1 MLTARWREA
10 AAVATGLAVTFGLLV
25 APATG
30 AETGDTGLARFH
42 RQRVD
47 WHRCQQGPEDTDGQ
61 ALDQAGAQ
69 CAGIEVPLD
78 YRHPDRRTTTVAISR
93 LKATDPAHRI
103 GPLFINLGGPAIPVL
118 ARVLD
123 ARQAMGETGAR
134 FDLIGMDP
142 RFTGRSTPLDCG
154 WPSSWTPRSAG
165 ASRRSFE
172 WVVALARDLAR
183 RCASRRDDVLPFT
196 STAASARDM
205 DVIRAAL
212 GDSKL
217 SFLGYSYGTYL
228 GAVYAQLFPD
238 RAGRMVLDSAIDPSD
253 AGTHPRGENAP
264 EREAGLRDWATWAAG
279 HDDQFHL
286 GTTAD
291 QVLSTVDRVYQ
302 ASARHPLRVGR
313 YLVDDTVVPG
323 LLLNPLS
330 DDADSNQAE
339 LATFVQVLARA
350 VSDGAATPTPEL
362 DRALAGVLTGVDSA
376 FHSGQTAIM
385 CADAPVRRDPA
396 SYWRRIQAIRARHPL
411 FGPVDRTISPC
422 AFWPADPQQPPVRV
436 HNDVPALIV
445 HADGDINATPE
456 LNLAMHRALTRSR
469 LITLRGVRTHGV
481 YLFAA
486 ASCVDD
492 TVNAY
497 LRTGTLPA
505 QDLTCTKETGH
516 LPANSEALIWAES
529 MRGWPN

>member
-42 RQRVD
+42 HQRVD
-47 WHRCQQGPEDTDGQ
+47 WHSCQQGPRDADGQ

-69 CAGIEVPLD
+69 CAEVAVPLD
-78 YRHPDRRTTTVAISR
+78 YRHPDRRTITVAISR
-93 LKATDPAHRI
+93 LKASDPAQRI

-118 ARVLD
+118 ARVVD

-172 WVVALARDLAR
+172 RVTRLASDLAR
-183 RCASRRDDVLPFT
+183 RCARRHGDLLPYT

-286 GTTAD
+286 GATAD
-291 QVLSTVDRVYQ
+291 QVLSTVERVYR

-330 DDADSNQAE
+330 DEGRISAG
-339 LATFVQVLARA
+339 VRRA
-350 VSDGAATPTPEL
+350 VKSVMSSRRT
-362 DRALAGVLTGVDSA
+362 LTAPSSPQCNLPQKPDS
-376 FHSGQTAIM
+376 SS
-385 CADAPVRRDPA
+385 VRY
-396 SYWRRIQAIRARHPL
+396 SRRPSAR
-411 FGPVDRTISPC
+411 
-422 AFWPADPQQPPVRV
+422 
-436 HNDVPALIV
+436 
-445 HADGDINATPE
+445 
-456 LNLAMHRALTRSR
+456 
-469 LITLRGVRTHGV
+469 
-481 YLFAA
+481 AA
-486 ASCVDD
+486 ASRQNANRSAAGRWSTPI
-492 TVNAY
+492 TVLIAF
-497 LRTGTLPA
+497 LPGGFHRE
-505 QDLTCTKETGH
+505 QTDQGC
-516 LPANSEALIWAES
+516 
-529 MRGWPN
+529 RRR